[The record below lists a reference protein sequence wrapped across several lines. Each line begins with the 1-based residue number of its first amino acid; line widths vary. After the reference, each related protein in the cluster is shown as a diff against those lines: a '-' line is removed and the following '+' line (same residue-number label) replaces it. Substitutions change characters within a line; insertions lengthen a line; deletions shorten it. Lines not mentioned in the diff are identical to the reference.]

1 MTKDGIKYINEDIFI
16 AHFPGAIIKE
26 GATFQLN
33 KEQLANLPDNPK
45 SS

>member
-1 MTKDGIKYINEDIFI
+1 MKTYLLPILQ
-16 AHFPGAIIKE
+16 GADIKE

>member
-1 MTKDGIKYINEDIFI
+1 MNISLLIIFLPL
-16 AHFPGAIIKE
+16 FFEGGAVIKE

-45 SS
+45 S